1 MTSAKG
7 WILLSQRHVQFRDID
22 EADILD
28 ALPPEILRGSRQ
40 PVRIENHDPSRD
52 PLQMDWDA
60 MQRMQAAQVENMQ
73 LMELRDQGGGI
84 AYFGRTLLP
93 LAMDLGFRIEKWTQS
108 RIFQY
113 RERDETWHWP
123 GRDAGEP
130 GPEILLDDNL
140 PSRASAASGDVIVRV
155 SVSTHIAAQ
164 DAYAVVPGALGD
176 IEIHLGARCS
186 LDALRTPE
194 ELEAVA
200 RRFEDAL
207 YLVRERLPQA
217 SLIHV
222 FLAGPVG
229 LAFRMGCIVNHTV
242 HARIQTYQFVQT
254 GVPHKYQRALLL
266 GRNPDVPVKLGILF
280 LAAEPRLSEG
290 QPQDLRIGQELRD
303 ICEQLRKGEHR
314 DRFEEL
320 PQPHFAV
327 RTTDIQS
334 YVQRSRAQILHFS
347 GHGETGGVLILEDPS
362 GRPQRVIP
370 ESMRLLFEWCNDDHH
385 IRCAVLNA
393 CRSNGLAIALTRAPA
408 VVRCAVGTVDKV
420 SDKAAVAFST
430 RFYQG
435 LADGLPLQQA
445 FDGACVQVGLISYAE
460 RALYRLS
467 VADEALRDRP
477 LFAP

>member
-22 EADILD
+22 ETEILD

-60 MQRMQAAQVENMQ
+60 MQRAQAAQVENMQ
-73 LMELRDQGGGI
+73 LIELRDHGRGI

-93 LAMDLGFRIEKWTQS
+93 LAMDLGFRIEKWIQS

-113 RERDETWHWP
+113 RERDGIWHWQ
-123 GRDAGEP
+123 GRAADEP
-130 GPEILLDDNL
+130 GPEIVLDDNL
-140 PSRASAASGDVIVRV
+140 PPRASASSGDVIVRV
-155 SVSTHIAAQ
+155 SVSTRIAEQ
-164 DAYAVVPGALGD
+164 DARAVVPGALGD
-176 IEIHLGARCS
+176 IEIHLGERCS

-207 YLVRERLPQA
+207 YLIRERLPQA

-229 LAFRMGCIVNHTV
+229 LAFRMGCLVNHTV

-254 GVPHKYQRALLL
+254 AEPHKYQRALLL
-266 GRNPDVPVKLGILF
+266 GRNVDAPVKLGILF
-280 LAAEPRLSEG
+280 LAAEPRGPEG
-290 QPQDLRIGQELRD
+290 SQQRLRIGQELRD
-303 ICEQLRKGEHR
+303 ICEQLRQGEHR
-314 DRFEEL
+314 DRFEER
-320 PQPHFAV
+320 PEAHFAV
-327 RTTDIQS
+327 RAADIQS
-334 YVQRSRAQILHFS
+334 CVQRSRARILHFS
-347 GHGETGGVLILEDPS
+347 GHGERGGVLILEDP
-362 GRPQRVIP
+362 GGQPQRVIP
-370 ESMRLLFEWCNDDHH
+370 DSMRLLFEWCNADQH
-385 IRCAVLNA
+385 IRCAVFNA
-393 CRSNGLAIALTRAPA
+393 CRSNGLAKALTRAPA
-408 VVRCAVGTVDKV
+408 VVRCAVGTVDEV

-435 LADGLPLQQA
+435 LAEGLPLKQA
-445 FDGACVQVGLISYAE
+445 FDAACVQVGMVSYPE
-460 RALYRLS
+460 RDLFRLN
-467 VADEALRDRP
+467 VADEALYDQP